1 MATASRPI
9 VTTMGPSVDPHLYRF
24 MSFGLQPSALLA
36 GPGPCSAMDR
46 GQPASSAKPGEERS
60 GGVVMA
66 LGELLVSFIGFA
78 NDFLGL
84 LSCQAL
90 LSLDLEFDQFP
101 VLFVGVHRFDLNSEP
116 QR

>member
-1 MATASRPI
+1 
-9 VTTMGPSVDPHLYRF
+9 MGPSVDPHLYRV
-24 MSFGLQPSALLA
+24 MCFGLQPSALLA
-36 GPGPCSAMDR
+36 LESNPLAGPGPCSALDR
-46 GQPASSAKPGEERS
+46 GQPASSAKPGEGRS

-66 LGELLVSFIGFA
+66 FGELLVSFIGFA

>member
-1 MATASRPI
+1 
-9 VTTMGPSVDPHLYRF
+9 
-24 MSFGLQPSALLA
+24 
-36 GPGPCSAMDR
+36 
-46 GQPASSAKPGEERS
+46 
-60 GGVVMA
+60 
-66 LGELLVSFIGFA
+66 VSFIGFA